1 MSTVP
6 PAPDDDPDDAPI
18 AVEVCGLAADRT
30 LVTVKGHLDLHTAH
44 RLGDALEPLLLAD
57 RQVLVDLSAVTFLDS
72 TGLTT
77 LIHAHRT
84 SRTTDARLALIAPSA
99 PVRQMLHLTGVDRV
113 VNTYPSLDAVPHRT

>member
-1 MSTVP
+1 M
-6 PAPDDDPDDAPI
+6 PDDDPDDTSI
-18 AVEVCGLAADRT
+18 AVEVRGLPADRT

-84 SRTTDARLALIAPSA
+84 SRTTDTRLALIAPSA